1 MYKLLRTIIYWAL
14 EARVIGFK
22 YSLTLLKLFA
32 QKKVIPFLEA
42 NVKDPVLRAK
52 LTPDY
57 TIGCK
62 RIVLSSALYPALT
75 RPNVTLNSKE
85 EGIKEMTETGIVT
98 QDGRQLDLDL
108 IVYSTGYDAS
118 DGLISYPVI
127 GKEGKLLADVWSEYP
142 RAYLGTTVSE
152 FPNLFIV
159 FGPNTGIGHTS
170 AIFIIESQME
180 YIMKSIQVIKRNK
193 LKSLEVSA
201 EAEDKYTRN
210 IHREMEKTVW
220 KQGGC
225 NSWYQSK
232 SGHVVAMYPGFSF
245 TFRRLT
251 SNFRKDHHLF
261 NGNAMMNRVI
271 EIDDASTLTRHLNF
285 TVLIFLVCLVFT
297 LLLGPLLFPY

>member
-1 MYKLLRTIIYWAL
+1 
-14 EARVIGFK
+14 
-22 YSLTLLKLFA
+22 
-32 QKKVIPFLEA
+32 
-42 NVKDPVLRAK
+42 
-52 LTPDY
+52 
-57 TIGCK
+57 
-62 RIVLSSALYPALT
+62 
-75 RPNVTLNSKE
+75 
-85 EGIKEMTETGIVT
+85 MTETGIIT

-261 NGNAMMNRVI
+261 NGNAMMNRFI
-271 EIDDASTLTRHLNF
+271 EIDDASTLTGHLNF